1 MTSTTEIEMS
11 RPASEADRTTSP
23 RPPADGP
30 WITAARKL
38 SRDRAAMAAL
48 AVFLAIVAACL
59 AAPLYA
65 TYVSGT
71 NPFETNLNGEIEIGG
86 ELRPVLEPSTE
97 GLGLGLTPI
106 GPTWDFGPYL
116 LGADNQGRDVAA
128 RLLYGGRNS
137 LLIAGAATLV
147 TLTLATIIGVAAG
160 FFGGLVDA
168 VLSRLLDVLWAFP
181 VFLLAISLSIVLIAG
196 GVEIGPITVTAGSL
210 WLPIFIIG
218 IVYVPYVARPIRGHV
233 LGLVHAEFVLAAT
246 GIGAPPWRILVRDIL
261 PNVVTRIVV
270 FVPLMLALNMITESA
285 LSFLSIGVQPPD
297 ASWGT
302 IIQDGQGLLYSR
314 PAVAV
319 APGLAI
325 AMTVLAL
332 NILGDGVRDALDP
345 KSKLRLG

>member
-1 MTSTTEIEMS
+1 MTDATSTTVTA
-11 RPASEADRTTSP
+11 PAA
-23 RPPADGP
+23 RPPSDGP

-38 SRDRAAMAAL
+38 LRDRAAIVAAL
-48 AVFLAIVAACL
+48 VFLAITAACL

-65 TYVSGT
+65 EYVSGT
-71 NPFETNLNGEIEIGG
+71 NPFETNLNGEIEIDG
-86 ELRPVLEPSTE
+86 ELRPILEPSTE

-106 GPTWDFGPYL
+106 GPTWRIGPYM

-137 LLIAGAATLV
+137 LLIAGLATAITLV
-147 TLTLATIIGVAAG
+147 LATIVGVAAG
-160 FFGGLVDA
+160 FFGGVVDA

-196 GVEIGPITVTAGSL
+196 GFTIGPFTITSGSL
-210 WLPIFIIG
+210 ALPIFIIG
-218 IVYVPYVARPIRGHV
+218 IVYVPYIARPIRGHV
-233 LGLVHAEFVLAAT
+233 LSLVEAEFVLAST
-246 GIGAPPWRILVRDIL
+246 GLGASSWRILVRDVL
-261 PNVVTRIVV
+261 PNVVSRIIV

-325 AMTVLAL
+325 AITVLAL